1 MTTESRKKKVFV
13 MVGEASG
20 DLHGSHVV
28 RRLVL
33 GSEEIDACE
42 VVCWGGD
49 MMAAAGGRLLSHYKE
64 RAIMGLWEVI
74 RNLRKIAQ
82 FLDQAKVD
90 ILAEK
95 PDLLLLIDNPGF
107 NLRIAKWA
115 KSQGI
120 KVHYYIAP
128 KAWAWNTG
136 RIKTMRRV
144 IDKLY
149 VIFPFEVSFFAK
161 HQMVAEYVGNPI
173 LEEINRSLQR
183 FHDQGAWDVDLAK
196 ELMDVKASEPI
207 SLEER
212 FSEDVAENIRFGE
225 TSNKMGRVILLMPG
239 SRRNEVKSLLP
250 NFVAAARKFDAQSMC
265 VVAGAPGLDAE
276 FYQEILTEAVVG
288 GRLSQADVDSVKVY
302 FGATYHLLM
311 QLGDGKLIGPIKS
324 RLQNRGLAL
333 VASGTA
339 TLETALLGVPQVV
352 AYRVNGF
359 TYFMA
364 KRLVNLRWVSL
375 VNILLN
381 RGLLE
386 EHLQDVSPERLSMA
400 LTQLSDNQSNMQA
413 GYQELRDLLAMPNGS
428 SASNGV
434 VRGILR
440 QI

>member
-1 MTTESRKKKVFV
+1 MTVESRKKKVFV
-13 MVGEASG
+13 LAGEASG

-28 RRLVL
+28 RKLVL
-33 GSEEIDACE
+33 GSEGFDACE

-74 RNLRKIAQ
+74 RNLKKISG
-82 FLDQAKVD
+82 FLDQAKLD

-120 KVHYYIAP
+120 AVHYYIAP

-161 HQMVAEYVGNPI
+161 HQMSAEYVGNPI
-173 LEEINRSLQR
+173 LEEIDRSLQR
-183 FHDQGAWDVDLAK
+183 FHDQKCWDVDLTK
-196 ELMDVKASEPI
+196 ELVDV
-207 SLEER
+207 ER
-212 FSEDVAENIRFGE
+212 V
-225 TSNKMGRVILLMPG
+225 VLLMPG
-239 SRRNEVKSLLP
+239 SRKNEVRSLLP
-250 NFVAAARKFDAQSMC
+250 NFVAAARKFDTQAMS
-265 VVAGAPGLDAE
+265 VVAGAPGLDAA
-276 FYQEILTEAVVG
+276 FYQEILAEARLG
-288 GRLSQADVDSVKVY
+288 GRLSQGDVDSVKVY

-311 QLGDGKLIGPIKS
+311 QLGDGELIGPIKS

-386 EHLQDVSPERLSMA
+386 EHLQDVSPVGLSIA
-400 LTQLSDNQSNMQA
+400 LTQLSNNKSNIKA

-434 VRGILR
+434 VRGMVK
-440 QI
+440 

>member
-1 MTTESRKKKVFV
+1 MTIESRKKKVFV
-13 MVGEASG
+13 MAGEASG

-33 GSEEIDACE
+33 GSKEIDACE

-74 RNLRKIAQ
+74 RNLKKISG
-82 FLDQAKVD
+82 FLDQAKAD

-183 FHDQGAWDVDLAK
+183 FHVQKAWDVDLAK
-196 ELMDVKASEPI
+196 E
-207 SLEER
+207 
-212 FSEDVAENIRFGE
+212 FGDAQR
-225 TSNKMGRVILLMPG
+225 MVLLMPG

-288 GRLSQADVDSVKVY
+288 GRLSQADADSVKVY

-311 QLGDGKLIGPIKS
+311 QLGDGELIGPIKS
-324 RLQNRGLAL
+324 RFQNRGLAL